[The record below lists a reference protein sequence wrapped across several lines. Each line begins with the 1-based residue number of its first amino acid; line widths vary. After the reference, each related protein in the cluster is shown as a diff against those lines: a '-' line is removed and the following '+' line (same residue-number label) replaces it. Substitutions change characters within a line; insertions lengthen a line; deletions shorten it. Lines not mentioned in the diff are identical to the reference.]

1 MNNNINL
8 KVKGKLMILGEHAVV
23 YGFPCIVSAVNKY
36 LIVEAKI
43 NSLGKDEI
51 ISPSVKNTAFVQSAI
66 ELFRKKFRKEEKVK
80 ISTRSFL
87 GNFGLGSSAAVTV
100 GVMKALSEL
109 FEIRLKDKELFDL
122 CFQVILQVQKQGS
135 GADLASCIY
144 GNTIFYKGKSK
155 QAKIISKK
163 ILPVV
168 VGFSGGKASTVDL
181 MKQVFEGNRKNPEKI
196 NNIFFEIERI
206 VKSGEEAIIDNNWEK
221 LGSLM
226 NKNHHLLR
234 NLGVSIGKLDKM
246 VEAACKAGSYGAKL
260 SGAGGGDCMIACVS
274 REKRKQVEK
283 AIISVG
289 GEVLDIIVG

>member
-1 MNNNINL
+1 MNNNLNL
-8 KVKGKLMILGEHAVV
+8 KVHGKLLILGEHAVV
-23 YGFPCIVSAVNKY
+23 YGFPCIISAVNKY
-36 LIVEAKI
+36 LSVNAKI

-51 ISPSVKNTAFVQSAI
+51 ISPGVKNTAFVQSAI
-66 ELFRKKFRKEEKVK
+66 ELFKKKFRKEEKVK

-100 GVMKALSEL
+100 GAMKVLSEL

-144 GNTIFYKGKSK
+144 GNTIFYHGKSK

-181 MKQVFEGNRKNPEKI
+181 IKQVFERNSKNPEKI
-196 NNIFFEIERI
+196 NNIFIEIERI
-206 VKSGEEAIIDNNWEK
+206 VKSGKEAIIDNNWEK

-226 NKNHHLLR
+226 NKNHHLLQ
-234 NLGVSIGKLDKM
+234 NLGVSTGKLDKM

-260 SGAGGGDCMIACVS
+260 SGAGGGDCMIACVN

-283 AIISVG
+283 AIISAG
-289 GEVLDIIVG
+289 GEVLDIKVG